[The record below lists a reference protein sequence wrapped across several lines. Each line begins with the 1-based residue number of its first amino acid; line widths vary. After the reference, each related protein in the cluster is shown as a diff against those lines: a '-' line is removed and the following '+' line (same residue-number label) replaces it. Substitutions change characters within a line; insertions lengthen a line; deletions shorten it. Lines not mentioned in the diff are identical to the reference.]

1 MSKDIQSADQYE
13 ALRQITQAVMRLM
26 DMWQLDT
33 QEIQELL
40 LLPSN
45 VRARA
50 LQKMRDGKEVLPA
63 SQDTLRRANYLLRI
77 ADALRTTYPRN
88 PRMGGRW
95 IKQPHRRF
103 GRRTPLSIIIKGGE
117 GGLIAVLSE
126 LDCTF
131 SWDLTGSKAIGSSPA
146 AKQ

>member
-1 MSKDIQSADQYE
+1 MNKDIQSADQYE
-13 ALRQITQAVMRLM
+13 ALRQITQAVMGLM

-50 LQKMRDGKEVLPA
+50 LQKMRDGKDVLPA

-77 ADALRTTYPRN
+77 A
-88 PRMGGRW
+88 
-95 IKQPHRRF
+95 
-103 GRRTPLSIIIKGGE
+103 E
-117 GGLIAVLSE
+117 
-126 LDCTF
+126 
-131 SWDLTGSKAIGSSPA
+131 
-146 AKQ
+146 